1 MEDAYS
7 EEYFKGFLK
16 QKGLFSEL
24 RWRNLQKEGW
34 VNMTKYARAWD
45 PSGLCRW
52 PSPTEFR
59 KVVVTIEGFDWHELP
74 PSTPD
79 RGISEPPWQVH
90 KTTMLEA
97 LTFRRRL
104 RAEARK
110 RPQEDDSEPERTP
123 EAGNPWPKKIKF

>member
-1 MEDAYS
+1 MENAYS
-7 EEYFKGFLK
+7 EEYFKDFLK
-16 QKGLFSEL
+16 QKGLFSER
-24 RWRNLQKEGW
+24 RWRNLQNEGW

-45 PSGLCRW
+45 PSGLSRW

-74 PSTPD
+74 PNAPD
-79 RGISEPPWQVH
+79 RVISEPPWQVY

-104 RAEARK
+104 RAEAHK